1 MLTPLPYISRAA
13 RDLNRADRSTCIITL
28 NHGEGGSMTPL
39 PHILGAARNF
49 NRTWP
54 FALVADKLRQ
64 GVKDET
70 ATPPGWENIPTGDE
84 MFEGALTAEELERKY
99 DE

>member
-1 MLTPLPYISRAA
+1 MTPPLEILGAA
-13 RDLNRADRSTCIITL
+13 RRLNRAGRSTCIITL

-39 PHILGAARNF
+39 PHILGAKRNC

-84 MFEGALTAEELERKY
+84 MFEGALTAEELEEKTQ
-99 DE
+99 

>member
-1 MLTPLPYISRAA
+1 MLTPPTLHLQAA
-13 RDLNRADRSTCIITL
+13 RDLNRAGRSTCIITL
-28 NHGEGGSMTPL
+28 NHGEGGSMTP
-39 PHILGAARNF
+39 PVDISRVAQKH

-84 MFEGALTAEELERKY
+84 MFEGALTAEELEEKTQ
-99 DE
+99 